1 MKPVRAKSPVRRQA
15 AEPAPRETRR
25 RVRRPQD
32 AESAGEISAGE
43 ISAKEQRRRILA
55 GMKKIAEGESPFY
68 PGFDHKELRRWTPPD
83 LPDDIG

>member
-1 MKPVRAKSPVRRQA
+1 MKSVRAKSPVRRQA

-32 AESAGEISAGE
+32 AESAGE